1 MERRTRNA
9 LESAGVLMA
18 SLTGGLHLMIG
29 IERLT
34 FYLMAARP
42 FTDVRQPLFVLSGV
56 AIFLGITLWY
66 RGLRRDVVYGAGILL
81 MLGYVVGWLLLGGH
95 GSNYAWEA
103 GGHHAASP
111 LVTLIDHLTGDIYL
125 FATKVTETALLG
137 ILSVLLYD
145 ELTRDDA
152 DEDGDDADA
161 DDANPT

>member
-1 MERRTRNA
+1 MERRTRDL

-34 FYLMAARP
+34 LYLLASRP
-42 FTDVRQPLFVLSGV
+42 FTDIRQPLFVLSGV
-56 AIFLGITLWY
+56 AIFLGVTLWY
-66 RGLRRDVVYGAGILL
+66 RGLRRDAVYAAGILL
-81 MLGYVVGWLLLGGH
+81 TLGYIVGWLLLGGH

-103 GGHHAASP
+103 GGHHAANP
-111 LVTLIDHLTGDIYL
+111 LITLLEHLTGDVYL
-125 FATKVTETALLG
+125 LATKVTETTLLAV
-137 ILSVLLYD
+137 LVALLYD

-152 DEDGDDADA
+152 DESDDASA

>member
-1 MERRTRNA
+1 MERRTRNV

-34 FYLMAARP
+34 FYLMASRP

-66 RGLRRDVVYGAGILL
+66 RGLRRDVVYGAGIVL
-81 MLGYVVGWLLLGGH
+81 MLGYIVGWLLLGGH

-103 GGHHAASP
+103 GGHHAANP
-111 LVTLIDHLTGDIYL
+111 LITLLDHLTGDLYL
-125 FATKVTETALLG
+125 FVTKVTETSLLA
-137 ILSVLLYD
+137 ILIALLYD

-152 DEDGDDADA
+152 EDGDAA